1 MSTLV
6 CFHAHPDD
14 EAISTGGLMAK
25 AAAQGH
31 RVVLVTATGGELGE
45 PKPGV
50 LKEGEALEDRRAIE
64 LAESCKVLGAEA
76 PRLLGYRDSGMMDE
90 PSNDDP
96 TCFWQADV
104 AEAAQKLA
112 AILVE
117 VDASVMTIYDPHGL
131 YGHPDHI
138 QVHRV
143 GLAAAELVGPSLKV
157 YESTVNRERAIEGM
171 TQMAE
176 EGQEGTPDPE
186 EMQDFGV
193 SEKDLAFSM
202 DVTGYIG
209 AKRESL
215 RCHASQVSPDDM
227 FLSVPDEVF
236 GQMFG
241 TEWFAI
247 PGLFDTGGAV
257 PTDMLPGL

>member
-25 AAAQGH
+25 AAAAGH

-50 LKEGEALEDRRAIE
+50 LADGESLEDRRAIE
-64 LAESCKVLGAEA
+64 LAESCKVLGADP
-76 PRLLGYRDSGMMDE
+76 PRLLGYRDSGMIDE
-90 PSNDDP
+90 PSNNDP
-96 TCFWQADV
+96 SCFWQADV
-104 AEAAQKLA
+104 TEAAQKLA

-117 VDASVMTIYDPHGL
+117 VDAAVLTVYDPNGL

-171 TQMAE
+171 TRMAE
-176 EGQEGTPDPE
+176 EGQDVPNPE

-193 SEKDLAFSM
+193 SEKDLAYFI
-202 DVTGYIG
+202 DVTEFIDK
-209 AKRESL
+209 KRSSL

-236 GQMFG
+236 AEMFG
-241 TEWFAI
+241 MEWFAE
-247 PGLFDTGGAV
+247 PGRFDTGGAV
-257 PTDMLPGL
+257 ATDMLPGI